1 MGEPEGCVGDSS
13 IWLVARRA
21 ALTVTEHLENAALL
35 KLLFSFFEKKKKN
48 SLVYSVVLV
57 SGVQQR
63 DSVIQTHIFTLF
75 QILVSYRVRETVSCL
90 PAGRK
95 YLFELLSFL
104 EGC

>member
-1 MGEPEGCVGDSS
+1 MGEPEGCVDDSS

-35 KLLFSFFEKKKKN
+35 KLLFSFFEKKN
-48 SLVYSVVLV
+48 SLVYSVLLV
-57 SGVQQR
+57 SGVQQS

>member
-35 KLLFSFFEKKKKN
+35 KLLFSLFEKKKN
-48 SLVYSVVLV
+48 SLVYSVGLV

-63 DSVIQTHIFTLF
+63 DSVIQTHIFTPF